1 MADLIKIRDKE
12 KFEHAQLLFMNSIA
26 QKEIAQKV
34 GVTQATLS
42 KWVESFGWRE
52 KRAAK
57 TVTRDELVNKL
68 LRRIDALLEDPEAKG
83 IDDALAKLSKTI
95 GALDKQVNIVQ
106 VTGTFIAF
114 ASWLDSRNDLR
125 TFVIEALAAEME
137 NKDVYTAFIKTVNKV
152 QDMFVNERLGA
163 RGV

>member
-57 TVTRDELVNKL
+57 TITRKELVNKL
-68 LRRIDALLEDPEAKG
+68 LQRVDNLLETPDAKG
-83 IDDALAKLSKTI
+83 TDDALAKLSKLI
-95 GALDKQVNIVQ
+95 AQLDKQVNIVQ
-106 VTGTFIAF
+106 VVDCFIAF
-114 ASWLDSRNDLR
+114 ASWVDSREDLR
-125 TFVIEALAAEME
+125 KFIVENMALE
-137 NKDVYTAFIKTVNKV
+137 KDVYTAFTKTVNKV

-163 RGV
+163 RGI